1 MILRFTGKLS
11 KKIKTGSLTKID
23 EDPGPY
29 LDWYANL
36 FTAQRYQYILV
47 TEAKSLLSIV
57 MHGSGITDDDK
68 FIKQF
73 LGELHEYLN
82 DTGNRLIFE
91 RIIVP
96 QTGVIKMSKTV
107 SKSVVGSMNDIINL
121 SKSYLED
128 EEIGPWD
135 LMKMINRTPFKAI
148 GYDRPEEAF
157 RKMKLS

>member
-11 KKIKTGSLTKID
+11 KKLKIGPLTKIE

-57 MHGSGITDDDK
+57 MHGGGITDDDK

-73 LGELHEYLN
+73 LSQLSEYLN
-82 DTGNRLIFE
+82 DTGNRLIYE

-96 QTGVIKMSKTV
+96 KTGVIKLSKTASKTV
-107 SKSVVGSMNDIINL
+107 LGSMNDMIHL
-121 SKSYLED
+121 SKIYLED
-128 EEIGPWD
+128 EDIGPWD
-135 LMKMINRTPFKAI
+135 LMKKLNRTPFKAI
-148 GYDRPEEAF
+148 DYAYPVEAF
-157 RKMKLS
+157 RKMKLP

>member
-1 MILRFTGKLS
+1 MILRLTGKLS
-11 KKIKTGSLTKID
+11 KKLKTGPLTKID
-23 EDPGPY
+23 EDPDPY

-57 MHGSGITDDDK
+57 MHGGGVTDVDN

-73 LGELHEYLN
+73 LSQLHEYLN
-82 DTGNRLIFE
+82 DTGNRLIYE

-96 QTGVIKMSKTV
+96 QTGRIKISKTV
-107 SKSVVGSMNDIINL
+107 NKSVLGSMNDMVYL
-121 SKSYLED
+121 SKTYLEN

-135 LMKMINRTPFKAI
+135 LMKKINRTPFKAI
-148 GYDRPEEAF
+148 NYAYPEEEF

>member
-11 KKIKTGSLTKID
+11 KKLKTGPLSKID
-23 EDPGPY
+23 EDPGSY

-47 TEAKSLLSIV
+47 TEAKSLLSVV
-57 MHGSGITDDDK
+57 MHGGGVTDGDK

-73 LGELHEYLN
+73 LSQLHEYLN
-82 DTGNRLIFE
+82 DTGNRLIYE

-96 QTGVIKMSKTV
+96 QTGVMKMSKTA
-107 SKSVVGSMNDIINL
+107 SKSVLGSMNDMINL
-121 SKSYLED
+121 SKVYLED

-135 LMKMINRTPFKAI
+135 LMKKLNRTPFKAI
-148 GYDRPEEAF
+148 NYSYPEEAF
-157 RKMKLS
+157 RKMRLS

>member
-11 KKIKTGSLTKID
+11 KKLKTGPLTKID

-57 MHGSGITDDDK
+57 MHGGGVTDDDK

-73 LGELHEYLN
+73 LSQLHEYLN
-82 DTGNRLIFE
+82 DTGNRLIYE

-96 QTGVIKMSKTV
+96 QTGVIKMSKTA
-107 SKSVVGSMNDIINL
+107 SKSVLGSMNDMINL
-121 SKSYLED
+121 SKIYLED
-128 EEIGPWD
+128 EELGPWD

-148 GYDRPEEAF
+148 NYDRPEEAF